1 MKRLLIGAVAAV
13 AAVGVGIPAASAAPT
28 NGAHAIVFPGTEC
41 VAPDTGESV
50 TVDFVV
56 NGGGRAGA
64 HTSVGNFQP
73 LALFVTV
80 NGDPDPDTSFQKNNV
95 GKSNW
100 ICLGEATVDFG
111 DGPTVIAFTAFGN
124 FS

>member
-1 MKRLLIGAVAAV
+1 MKRLLIGAVAVA
-13 AAVGVGIPAASAAPT
+13 AAVGFATPAMAAPT
-28 NGAHAIVFPGTEC
+28 NGATALVFPGTEC

-64 HTSVGNFQP
+64 HSSVGNFHP
-73 LALFVTV
+73 LALFVSFDGV
-80 NGDPDPDTSFQKNNV
+80 LDPESSFEKNNV
-95 GKSNW
+95 DRSRW
-100 ICLGEATVDFG
+100 ICMGETTADFG
-111 DGPTVIAFTAFGN
+111 GGPTVIAFRAFGN

>member
-1 MKRLLIGAVAAV
+1 MKRLLIGALAV
-13 AAVGVGIPAASAAPT
+13 AAAVGFGTPALAAPT
-28 NGAHAIVFPGTEC
+28 NGASALVFPGTEC

-64 HTSVGNFQP
+64 HASVGHFQP
-73 LALFVTV
+73 LALFVTIDGV
-80 NGDPDPDTSFQKNNV
+80 LDPGSSFEKNNV
-95 GKSNW
+95 GKSRW
-100 ICLGEATVDFG
+100 ICLGETTVDFG
-111 DGPTVIAFTAFGN
+111 GGPTTIAFRAFGN

>member
-1 MKRLLIGAVAAV
+1 MKRLLTGAVAV
-13 AAVGVGIPAASAAPT
+13 AAALGFATPALAAPT
-28 NGAHAIVFPGTEC
+28 NGANAIIFPGTEC

-80 NGDPDPDTSFQKNNV
+80 DGVLDPETSFEKNNV
-95 GKSNW
+95 GKSRW

-111 DGPTVIAFTAFGN
+111 GGPSVIAFRAFGN

>member
-1 MKRLLIGAVAAV
+1 M
-13 AAVGVGIPAASAAPT
+13 
-28 NGAHAIVFPGTEC
+28 
-41 VAPDTGESV
+41 
-50 TVDFVV
+50 DFVV

-80 NGDPDPDTSFQKNNV
+80 DGVLEPESSFEKNNV
-95 GKSNW
+95 GKSRW
-100 ICLGEATVDFG
+100 ICLGETTVDFG
-111 DGPTVIAFTAFGN
+111 GGPTVIAFRAFGN